1 VAVKPILIT
10 FLVLGGCASAVNAQE
25 AKEAPA
31 CDSSRL
37 QKTLTEAPKELLV
50 KQRFCL
56 YGSKLVTPQA
66 VFGAAF
72 FSGVAQFRDDP
83 VEWGQG
89 TEGYARRFG
98 TRYTQGMAKTTG
110 EFVFSLAAHEDP
122 RYDLSKSRT
131 FWGRT
136 GHAFARMVVV
146 KNLDG
151 NTRPAYSKFAG
162 AASSGLVGLAWYPD
176 RLNRPVDVASRSASA
191 FGGYLASNMFQEFKA
206 DLQNMLGK
214 MFGRN
219 RNTSS
224 KASAFGEK

>member
-1 VAVKPILIT
+1 VKPILVT
-10 FLVLGGCASAVNAQE
+10 FLLLGCCADAVNAQE

-37 QKTLTEAPKELLV
+37 QKTLTEAPEKLLV

-56 YGSKLVTPQA
+56 YGSKLVTGQA

-98 TRYTQGMAKTTG
+98 ARYTQGMAKTTG
-110 EFVFSLAAHEDP
+110 EFVSSWIAREDP
-122 RYDLSKSRT
+122 RYDLSQDRS

-136 GHAFARMVVV
+136 GHTFARMVVV
-146 KNLDG
+146 ENLDG

-191 FGGYLASNMFQEFKA
+191 FGGYLASNMFQEFKP
-206 DLQNMLGK
+206 DLLNILGK
-214 MFGRN
+214 MFGKN

-224 KASAFGEK
+224 KPGASAESK